1 MKAATRMA
9 TSEAGTQTIRIVP
22 SSTPAPPKRSWEMMA
37 AVAAET
43 EARNAQ
49 RGRNDSQTQRTLGP
63 NLIGLGYLADDGQ
76 QRIAGVGRT
85 RHQAKKAKVQS
96 GP

>member
-43 EARNAQ
+43 GEPVMPSEAEMTAKLKGHS
-49 RGRNDSQTQRTLGP
+49 GRIL
-63 NLIGLGYLADDGQ
+63 LAWAISLMMG
-76 QRIAGVGRT
+76 
-85 RHQAKKAKVQS
+85 S
-96 GP
+96 SE